1 MANISIK
8 LNLKQLK
15 HKETEL
21 TRKDGTIVKCLIIPI
36 VENMLY
42 EGEKGTYLNIT
53 AIEIKNKVGDSKD
66 THLLKQDIL
75 KEKYDLMTDEEKK
88 SFPILGNAIYWGGFK
103 EKEPLVSQDLSDDDL
118 DNFKEEHDDLP
129 F

>member
-21 TRKDGTIVKCLIIPI
+21 TRKDGTIVKCLIIPV

-75 KEKYDLMTDEEKK
+75 KEKYDLMTDEKKK